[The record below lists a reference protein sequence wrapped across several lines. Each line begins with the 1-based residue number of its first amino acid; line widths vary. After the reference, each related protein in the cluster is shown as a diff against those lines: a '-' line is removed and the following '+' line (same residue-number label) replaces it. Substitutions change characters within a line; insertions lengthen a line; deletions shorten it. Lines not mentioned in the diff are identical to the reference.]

1 MSKELTKQMNDIFK
15 KNILLNDVFDEVADL
30 ESDRVIPK
38 FKSLNIVKDLNSLV
52 IDEMRENLLN
62 EFLKRI

>member
-1 MSKELTKQMNDIFK
+1 MKIKKQLNNVFK
-15 KNILLNDVFDEVADL
+15 TNILLNDTLDDIAEL

-52 IDEMRENLLN
+52 VEEVRENLLN
-62 EFLKRI
+62 EFLKKI